1 MTLQKNDKNI
11 DGCGDKKM
19 QTNCCAKILHLRK
32 VHFYRALLRNCSWK
46 NAIKSLQ

>member
-1 MTLQKNDKNI
+1 MTLEKNNKNI

-46 NAIKSLQ
+46 NANYEL